1 MRQHFCTFIY
11 YALGCR
17 KVAAQADCRSAKLHL
32 KQSLDHLLASGLCRE
47 GGGGGEAGLMASLI
61 FISLAFVVAC
71 SSIAACCPLSA
82 AAAAYLLANQTK
94 MPVELLAKDTL
105 TLFMVNRQAMWPR
118 GAALLSGAWHTHT
131 LR

>member
-1 MRQHFCTFIY
+1 
-11 YALGCR
+11 
-17 KVAAQADCRSAKLHL
+17 
-32 KQSLDHLLASGLCRE
+32 
-47 GGGGGEAGLMASLI
+47 MASLI

-131 LR
+131 LSKREIETYIANAIRWRHVFVGIVAAAAAADAVVVGHSS